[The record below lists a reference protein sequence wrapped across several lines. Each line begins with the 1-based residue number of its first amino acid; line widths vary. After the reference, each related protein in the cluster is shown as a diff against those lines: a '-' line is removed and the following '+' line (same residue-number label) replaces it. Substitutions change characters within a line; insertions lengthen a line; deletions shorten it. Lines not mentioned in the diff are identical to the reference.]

1 MPGNLFDL
9 TGTVAL
15 ITGGNS
21 GIGLGFA
28 EGLATH
34 GADIAIWGT
43 NASKNDAAVEQLRRH
58 GTSVASFVCDVGDP
72 EAVTATFEATVGA
85 MGKVDS
91 CFANAGVSGK
101 GIAFTE
107 MSPEEWH
114 RVLRVNLDGAM
125 YTSQA
130 AVRHWVEAGN
140 GGSLVVTTS
149 GSAFEGQ
156 QRGQHY
162 GASKAGVIALM
173 RAIAV
178 EYAKHGVR
186 ANAVLPGWVTSDLT
200 ASVFAWDR
208 FVENVKPRV
217 PLGRWG
223 EPDDLSGIAVYLA
236 SDASRWHTGDII
248 SIDGGYSIF

>member
-9 TGTVAL
+9 TGSVAL

-58 GTSVASFVCDVGDP
+58 GTQVHSFVCDVGDP

-91 CFANAGVSGK
+91 CFANAGVSGR
-101 GIAFTE
+101 GIAFHEFT
-107 MSPEEWH
+107 PEEWQ
-114 RVLRVNLDGAM
+114 RVMRVNLDGAM
-125 YTSQA
+125 YTCQA
-130 AVRHWVEAGN
+130 AVRHWLEAGN

-149 GSAFEGQ
+149 GSAFQGQ

-178 EYAKHGVR
+178 EYAKYGVR
-186 ANAVLPGWVTSDLT
+186 ANAVLPGWVTSELT
-200 ASVFAWDR
+200 APVFAWDR

-236 SDASRWHTGDII
+236 SDASRWHTGDVI
-248 SIDGGYSIF
+248 SVDGGYSVF